1 MFVRSY
7 TIFLRGLPPLKQLLS
22 RNLRKPSS
30 EKGYST
36 IHKSIDPI
44 RILHLTDS
52 HLFADSDANLR
63 GTITHSS
70 LKKVLNHIQHSDW
83 SANLV
88 TMTGD
93 LIHDDS
99 REAYNCFC
107 ELMRPLGLP
116 VYCVP
121 GNHDVRT
128 IMQDV
133 LTDPDFH
140 YCESVIHRNWLIVGI
155 DSCMNNDDAGRIDEQ
170 EMQRL
175 GTILNET
182 KIEHVL
188 IYLHHPPL
196 SIGSEWLDQ
205 FGLHNREEFLTL
217 IARTGKVK
225 VVIFGHVHQA
235 FDRSHDSIRI
245 IGTPSTCRQ
254 FKVASNEFTLDNHPP
269 AYRRISLYPDGS
281 VETDLIWLSD

>member
-1 MFVRSY
+1 M
-7 TIFLRGLPPLKQLLS
+7 
-22 RNLRKPSS
+22 
-30 EKGYST
+30 
-36 IHKSIDPI
+36 
-44 RILHLTDS
+44 
-52 HLFADSDANLR
+52 R

-70 LKKVLNHIQHSDW
+70 LKKVLSHIQRSDW

-182 KIEHVL
+182 KVEHVL

-196 SIGSEWLDQ
+196 SIGSKWLDQ

-217 IARTGKVK
+217 IAQTGKVK

-235 FDRSHDSIRI
+235 FDHSHDSIRI